1 MFSSSRFFLLSAAAL
16 TFGLV
21 GCGEDG
27 AITPVGTSDGTSTDD
42 SQMLGTDDSMAGADG
57 VTPTDDA
64 AVTDAVDLDTLNLP
78 DGDTSASDATVGPDA
93 TGNLCLDANGGALT
107 CDDGNTCTTD
117 TCDPA
122 KGCQYTA
129 IAGCK
134 GGVCLNDDA
143 CKPASQVCNTAAHVC
158 VDCTAA
164 AGCAPGT
171 ICELGKCVAASGCAS
186 DKDCKATNQ
195 VCDTATKVCVD
206 CLATADC
213 TAGLTCVSH
222 KCTAQTKCASSKD
235 CAAVCDKQ
243 SGLCVDCLSDT
254 DCKTE
259 QFCGADKVCHA
270 DICAGSVCSPQG
282 FFACAANGSGFSVP
296 VLCDDGSVCT
306 TDTCDTTAGCTFTA
320 QPDGTACGGD
330 GSVCGALSKCQAG
343 KCLTVQSAGCDD
355 QNVCTN
361 DICDPTSGCVHTPQ
375 PGGKCTGPKDG
386 SPCTSGNVACLAS
399 GACGEAASPGWVCC
413 GGTFGGPCD
422 ADTAGWALSGDA
434 ATAEKVG
441 DSKTADAAADF
452 LAVGTAPTESGKDG
466 SATHA
471 LASTGQKSGVLT
483 LSVQVISEEFAAGCG
498 QNQNQSYQDSLTVQI
513 DGAPVLTLTIG
524 DFCAKTFMLPSNGTI
539 VAAQPGAKGTY
550 PMGLYDAGTNPT
562 GKAAQ
567 RTPWIVFNVPVSGL
581 NPKAPM
587 TVSVTAKS
595 VGDQKNRTLYLVDG
609 LQLQTVAQ
617 TTCVDGNC
625 CQTAAA
631 CDLCGGG
638 KTCATCA
645 GKDCDG
651 DGILTANDNCPIN
664 SNADQKNADG
674 DVLGDV
680 CDPSNCIK
688 MTCADSLRQECL
700 NGTSVP
706 NCCKSSA
713 DCGDANACTS
723 PTCSGGGFGGSG
735 TCGQQTTQNCCQF
748 NSQCDDKNACTL
760 DTCSGNKCQHQNIP
774 NCGG

>member
-1 MFSSSRFFLLSAAAL
+1 MQARILYWSITSALAGFLFGFDTVVISGAEQTIQTLWNLSPVVHGIAMASALYGTVLGSLLGGWPTDRFGRKATLVWIGMLYVISA
-16 TFGLV
+16 V
-21 GCGEDG
+21 GCGYAWNVHSFIAARFIG
-27 AITPVGTSDGTSTDD
+27 GLGIGISTVAAPLYI
-42 SQMLGTDDSMAGADG
+42 SEISPPAYRGRLAGMFQFNIVFGIVVAFASNALLAGLGPNAWRWMLG
-57 VTPTDDA
+57 
-64 AVTDAVDLDTLNLP
+64 
-78 DGDTSASDATVGPDA
+78 
-93 TGNLCLDANGGALT
+93 
-107 CDDGNTCTTD
+107 
-117 TCDPA
+117 
-122 KGCQYTA
+122 
-129 IAGCK
+129 
-134 GGVCLNDDA
+134 
-143 CKPASQVCNTAAHVC
+143 
-158 VDCTAA
+158 
-164 AGCAPGT
+164 
-171 ICELGKCVAASGCAS
+171 VAAFPSVLY
-186 DKDCKATNQ
+186 T
-195 VCDTATKVCVD
+195 VM
-206 CLATADC
+206 CL
-213 TAGLTCVSH
+213 GIP
-222 KCTAQTKCASSKD
+222 
-235 CAAVCDKQ
+235 
-243 SGLCVDCLSDT
+243 
-254 DCKTE
+254 E
-259 QFCGADKVCHA
+259 
-270 DICAGSVCSPQG
+270 SPRWLIG
-282 FFACAANGSGFSVP
+282 RK
-296 VLCDDGSVCT
+296 
-306 TDTCDTTAGCTFTA
+306 
-320 QPDGTACGGD
+320 GD

-498 QNQNQSYQDSLTVQI
+498 QNHNQSYQDSLTVQI